1 MARWAVFDV
10 DGTLLPEDSLE
21 ARFVKHSIRRGMIS
35 PAGFLRLLGNA
46 VKFFFRG
53 NLTAGLK
60 GDKSLWKGLP
70 LSRAETEA
78 AACFSAEIAP
88 RLSRMGKETLARC
101 REEGYRIL
109 LLTGSPDFLAR
120 HLLPAL
126 EPDQLISAEMEIIN
140 GRFSGKVKGLHPYGE
155 AKKNLLL
162 RAQPQLQIEFSAS
175 VVFANHH
182 SDAAHMELFGRAVA
196 VNPGRKLQRIA
207 RARGWE
213 IEYWR

>member
-10 DGTLLPEDSLE
+10 DGTLLPGDSME
-21 ARFVKHSIRRGMIS
+21 ARFVKRSIRQGMIS
-35 PAGFLRLLGNA
+35 PAGILRLLGNA
-46 VKFFFRG
+46 AKFFFRG
-53 NLTAGLK
+53 NLAGGLK
-60 GDKSLWKGLP
+60 GDKSLLKGIP
-70 LSRAETEA
+70 LSRVETEA

-88 RLSRMGKETLARC
+88 RLSRTGKEMIARC

-109 LLTGSPDFLAR
+109 LMTGSPDFLAR

-126 EPDQLISAEMEIIN
+126 EPDQLISAEMEIAN
-140 GRFSGKVKGLHPYGE
+140 GCLTGKVKGLHPYGE
-155 AKKNLLL
+155 AKQILLL
-162 RAQPQLQIEFSAS
+162 RAQRQLQIDFSAS

-196 VNPGRKLQRIA
+196 VNPGRKLERIA

-213 IEYWR
+213 IEYWG